1 MKHLDAALASVTS
14 QQSAALA
21 DLIEFS
27 AIPSISTL
35 SERNPDTRRAAQ
47 WVVAKLN
54 SIGMEHAQL
63 FETDRHPV
71 VYADWLHAP
80 GKPTILL
87 YGHYD
92 VQPADPLA
100 EWNTDPFTP
109 TQRGDNLYARGAS
122 DMKAQVLTLIR
133 SVGALLAAGS
143 LAVNLKFLIEGEEE
157 IGSPSLS
164 KFIPAHA
171 SRLQCDYM
179 VSADSGIL
187 KPDIPSIVYG
197 LRGLAYF
204 ELWVQGPQT
213 DLHSGMFGGVVHN
226 PANVLARLIA
236 GMHDSDGHIL
246 LPGFY
251 DDVVTLDPAERAV
264 LAATPYTDADVLAA
278 AANPPQLYGE
288 RGFSSAE
295 RIGARPTLDVNGMLS
310 GFTGEG
316 SKTALPAKSMAKIST
331 RLVPNQDPAKVA
343 TQMRAYLAQHA
354 PPSVRWTL
362 NLLSGAHPAVV
373 DRNSPGMQAAV
384 RAMHTVFGKAPVLV
398 REGGSVP
405 IVGLMRTHLNIDTVM
420 LGFALH
426 DDGIH
431 GPNEKQHIPTFW
443 RGIETFVHF
452 FSNAAQ

>member
-1 MKHLDAALASVTS
+1 MPNLTAALASVTQ
-14 QQSAALA
+14 QQSEALA
-21 DLIEFS
+21 DLIAFS
-27 AIPSISTL
+27 SIPSISTL
-35 SERNPDTRRAAQ
+35 SERDADTRRAAD
-47 WVVAKLN
+47 WVAGKLRG
-54 SIGMEHAQL
+54 IGMEHVQL
-63 FETDRHPV
+63 FETERHPV
-71 VYADWLHAP
+71 VYADWLHAA
-80 GKPTILL
+80 GKPTVLL

-100 EWNTDPFTP
+100 EWNTAPFTP
-109 TQRGDNLYARGAS
+109 TQRGDNLFARGAS
-122 DMKAQVLTLIR
+122 DMKAQVIALVR

-143 LAVNLKFLIEGEEE
+143 LGVNVKFLIEGEEE
-157 IGSPSLS
+157 IGSPSLAS
-164 KFIPAHA
+164 FIPAHA
-171 SRLQCDYM
+171 SLLKCDYM

-187 KPDIPSIVYG
+187 KPDVPSIVYG

-204 ELWVQGPQT
+204 ELWVQGPKT

-226 PANVLARLIA
+226 PANVLAQLIG
-236 GMHDSDGHIL
+236 GMHDANGHIT

-251 DDVVTLDPAERAV
+251 DDVLLLDPDERRV

-278 AANPPQLYGE
+278 AAHPPQLYGE

-316 SKTALPAKSMAKIST
+316 SKTVLPAKAMAKISM

-343 TQMRAYLAQHA
+343 NQLREYLAQHA
-354 PPSVRWTL
+354 PPSVSWSL
-362 NLLSGAHPAVV
+362 NNLAGAHPELVN
-373 DRNSPGMQAAV
+373 RNSPGMQAAV
-384 RAMHTVFGKAPVLV
+384 RAMQSVFGKPPVLV

-452 FSNAAQ
+452 FNNTAQ

>member
-1 MKHLDAALASVTS
+1 MNKFSSALASVTD

-47 WVVAKLN
+47 WVANKL
-54 SIGMEHAQL
+54 SGIGLEHAQL

-100 EWNTDPFTP
+100 EWNTEPFTP
-109 TQRGDNLYARGAS
+109 TRRGDNLYARGAS
-122 DMKAQVLTLIR
+122 DMKAQVLALIR
-133 SVGALLAAGS
+133 SVGALLAADS
-143 LAVNLKFLIEGEEE
+143 LTINVKFLIEGEEE
-157 IGSPSLS
+157 IGSPSLG

-171 SRLQCDYM
+171 SLLQCDYM

-187 KPDIPSIVYG
+187 KPDVPSIVYG

-204 ELWVQGPQT
+204 ELLVQGPQT

-226 PANVLARLIA
+226 PANVLAHLIG
-236 GMHDSDGHIL
+236 GMHDSNGRIL

-251 DDVVTLDPAERAV
+251 DDVVTLDPDERKA

-278 AANPPQLYGE
+278 AANPPELYGE

-316 SKTALPAKSMAKIST
+316 SKTVLPAKAMAKIST
-331 RLVPNQDPAKVA
+331 RLVPNQDPAKVEL
-343 TQMRAYLAQHA
+343 QLRAYLQQHA

-362 NLLSGAHPAVV
+362 KTLAGAHPAVV
-373 DRNSPGMQAAV
+373 DRTSPGMQAAA
-384 RAMHTVFGKAPVLV
+384 RAMQTVFGTAPVMV

-431 GPNEKQHIPTFW
+431 GPNEKQHIPTYW

-452 FSNAAQ
+452 FSNASQ

>member
-1 MKHLDAALASVTS
+1 MPNLNSALASVTG
-14 QQSAALA
+14 QQPKALA
-21 DLIEFS
+21 DLIDFS
-27 AIPSISTL
+27 TIASISTL
-35 SERNPDTRRAAQ
+35 SEHNPDTRRAAQ
-47 WVVAKLN
+47 WVAAKL
-54 SIGMEHAQL
+54 SAIGMEHAQL
-63 FETDRHPV
+63 FETERHPV

-92 VQPADPLA
+92 VQPADPLG
-100 EWNTDPFTP
+100 EWSTDPFTP
-109 TQRGDNLYARGAS
+109 TRRGDNLYARGAS
-122 DMKAQVLTLIR
+122 DMKAQVLALIR

-143 LAVNLKFLIEGEEE
+143 LAVNVKFLIEGEEE
-157 IGSPSLS
+157 IGSPSLAT
-164 KFIPAHA
+164 FIPAHT
-171 SRLQCDYM
+171 SLLQCDYM

-236 GMHDSDGHIL
+236 GMHDGNGRIL

-251 DDVVTLDPAERAV
+251 DDVVTLDPEERNV

-310 GFTGEG
+310 GFTDEG
-316 SKTALPAKSMAKIST
+316 SKTVLQAKAMEKIST
-331 RLVPNQDPAKVA
+331 RLVPNQDPDKVA
-343 TQMRAYLAQHA
+343 LQLRAYLEQHA
-354 PPSVRWTL
+354 PPTVRWTL
-362 NLLSGAHPAVV
+362 NALSGAHPAVV

-384 RAMHTVFGKAPVLV
+384 RAMRTVFGTAPVMV

-405 IVGLMRTHLNIDTVM
+405 IVGMVRTHLNIDTVM

-431 GPNEKQHIPTFW
+431 GPNEKQHIPTYW